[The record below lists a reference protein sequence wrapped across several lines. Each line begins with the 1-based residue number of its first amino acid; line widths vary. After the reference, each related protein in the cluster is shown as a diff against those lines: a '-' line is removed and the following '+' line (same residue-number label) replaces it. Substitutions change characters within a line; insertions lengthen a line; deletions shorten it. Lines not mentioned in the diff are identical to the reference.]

1 MGVSTILPMIL
12 SGLRKNSESLEENT
26 TSAYT
31 LADRY
36 KSESDKQKN
45 GKDLTLTQEVRMLY
59 NAMMYWAEQLPKI
72 KPTSHVTINVD
83 GKKGVREII
92 TEDNEDINLSLA
104 TK

>member
-1 MGVSTILPMIL
+1 
-12 SGLRKNSESLEENT
+12 
-26 TSAYT
+26 
-31 LADRY
+31 
-36 KSESDKQKN
+36 
-45 GKDLTLTQEVRMLY
+45 MLY